1 MCIGY
6 GANMN
11 VFKDL
16 IMVTLKLC
24 ISQSKHRRI
33 IKKLIIPDYYP
44 TVSKLWEYGNVV
56 TTQ

>member
-6 GANMN
+6 GANMI

-33 IKKLIIPDYYP
+33 IKK
-44 TVSKLWEYGNVV
+44 
-56 TTQ
+56 